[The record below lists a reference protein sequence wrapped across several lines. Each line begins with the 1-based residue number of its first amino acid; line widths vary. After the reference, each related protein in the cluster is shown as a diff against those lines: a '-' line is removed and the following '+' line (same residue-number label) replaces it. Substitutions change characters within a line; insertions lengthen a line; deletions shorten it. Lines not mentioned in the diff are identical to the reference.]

1 MTRTSQTNEAN
12 AGEAQL
18 SNEPVDQTGEGERSE
33 HPWRAKAHRSSR
45 PKGSTRLQSWTSAVW
60 LAPDWLFSIR
70 AGKPYADW
78 AEWEARRT
86 GGIVGSRWIG
96 EDPPASMI
104 QDLVERG
111 IISAACGRSAD
122 RGAARERSS

>member
-1 MTRTSQTNEAN
+1 VTRTSQTEQSCA
-12 AGEAQL
+12 APAA
-18 SNEPVDQTGEGERSE
+18 
-33 HPWRAKAHRSSR
+33 HPWRAKAYRSSR

-86 GGIVGSRWIG
+86 GGIVGSRWVG

-104 QDLVERG
+104 QDLVKRG
-111 IISAACGRSAD
+111 IISEAHEGEA
-122 RGAARERSS
+122 